1 MDIGIGLPSTI
12 PGVEGNQLVEWARR
26 ADATGFSCLGT
37 LDRLVY
43 DGYEPL
49 PALAAAAVVTER
61 IRLTTDILIVPY
73 RVSAGVLAKQAATVH
88 HLSGGRLELGVAIG
102 ARDDDYEAAGVPTKG
117 RGRRFEQMLDEM
129 KRIWAG
135 EKKGFAG
142 AIGPDV
148 SANPPSILVGGA
160 GDAAFR
166 RAAKYGD
173 GWTAGGSPPE
183 QFAEGREKTL
193 AAWREAGREGE
204 PKTMSLAYFALG
216 DDPEGDARRSIGD
229 YYAWLGDYA
238 QGIVDSAATD
248 TDTVGAYVSAFEQ
261 AGVDELILFP
271 TSPDP
276 AQVDLLA
283 EAALR

>member
-12 PGVEGNQLVEWARR
+12 PGVEGKQVVEWARR
-26 ADATGFSCLGT
+26 ADSTRFSCLGT

-43 DGYEPL
+43 AGYDPL
-49 PALAAAAVVTER
+49 PALGAAAAVTER

-73 RVSAGVLAKQAATVH
+73 RLSAAVLAKQAATVH

-102 ARDDDYEAAGVPTKG
+102 AREDDYEAAGVPTKG

-148 SANPPSILVGGA
+148 SDNPPSILVGGA
-160 GDAAFR
+160 GDAAAR

-183 QFAEGREKTL
+183 QFADGREKAL
-193 AAWREAGREGE
+193 AAWRDAGREGQ
-204 PKTMSLAYFALG
+204 PKTMALAYFALG
-216 DDPEGDARRSIGD
+216 SDPEGDARRSIGD
-229 YYAWLGDYA
+229 YYAWLGDYGD
-238 QGIVDSAATD
+238 QIVESVAKNEEM
-248 TDTVGAYVSAFEQ
+248 VKGYVQAFEQ
-261 AGVDELILFP
+261 AGCDELILFP
-271 TSPDP
+271 SSADP
-276 AQVDLLA
+276 EQVDLLA
-283 EAALR
+283 AAVF